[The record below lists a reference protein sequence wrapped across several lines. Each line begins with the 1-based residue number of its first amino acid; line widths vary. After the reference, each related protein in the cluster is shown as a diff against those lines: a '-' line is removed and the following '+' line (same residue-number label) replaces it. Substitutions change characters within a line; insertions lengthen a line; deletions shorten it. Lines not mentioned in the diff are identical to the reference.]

1 MDHLVETTVAQSGGI
16 ITRSQAVALGL
27 SEREVD
33 SLLRQRRLIAV
44 RTGLYT
50 TSQLWSSWDEH
61 RERPL
66 ARVRAA
72 QASIEIEHVFSHES
86 AALIWGLPL
95 VEAATAAP
103 HITRRD
109 KRATR
114 TYGGIFHHG
123 AAYDDDQVEWVEGL
137 PVLDRAR
144 TVLDLSR
151 RRDGRRSG
159 LVAADAYLRRGHSRQ
174 SLSDLLLT
182 QMVGWPYTRTAARV
196 VREADGGSANAG
208 ESLARELVLEA
219 GLGPVE
225 TQFPIPHRGGTY
237 FGDIRAGRHIIE
249 FDGRIKYR
257 SLAQGGVADREL
269 DEILWDER
277 SRHRDISM
285 VGLGVSRLVYA
296 DFWGA
301 ARERAKVRL
310 RADHAEIVA
319 RLGRE
324 LSPDLESYANDVRE
338 QGWFRTS

>member
-1 MDHLVETTVAQSGGI
+1 MDHLIETAVAECGGI
-16 ITRSQAVALGL
+16 VTRAQVVALGL

-33 SLLRQRRLIAV
+33 KLLRQRRLVAV
-44 RTGLYT
+44 KTGLYT
-50 TSQLWSSWDEH
+50 TSQLWSSWDDH
-61 RERPL
+61 RARPL

-72 QASIEIEHVFSHES
+72 QGSIEIEHVFSHES

-95 VEAATAAP
+95 VDAAAAAT

-114 TYGGIFHHG
+114 TYGGIWHHG
-123 AAYDDDQVEWVEGL
+123 AAYDDHQVHWVGGL

-159 LVAADAYLRRGHSRQ
+159 LVAADAYLRSGHSREA
-174 SLSDLLLT
+174 LSDLLLS

-196 VREADGGSANAG
+196 VRDADGGAANAG

-225 TQFPIPHRGGTY
+225 TQFPMPHRGGTY
-237 FGDIRAGRHIIE
+237 FADIRAGRHIIE

-257 SLAQGGVADREL
+257 STAQGGVADRDLE
-269 DEILWDER
+269 EILWDER

-285 VGLGVSRLVYA
+285 LGLGVSRLVYA

-301 ARERAKVRL
+301 AREHAMARL
-310 RADHAEIVA
+310 RADHAEIVD

-324 LSPDLESYANDVRE
+324 LPSDLESYARNIRVQTRVRA
-338 QGWFRTS
+338 S